1 MEFRRCMPPCMRFIA
16 REDPHSKCILCL
28 GFSHA
33 REAVYGTSN
42 CKICDD
48 FRLITLRSRLEDY
61 ERESSNFSRRASSTN
76 APPREIAASR
86 EAAASRRA
94 ASWGSDV
101 ELDEMESEQTGLAF
115 SLPPSP
121 DRARA
126 NSPVK
131 FLTDFQF
138 PSPKARDFVSFGLDD
153 ILHTAA
159 SDSEDFGPAS
169 ADALPPNGQEARPSA
184 AYSKLVDVL
193 SRATEKLALDWPNE
207 PRESRA
213 SKFDDRFL
221 IGAHSKL
228 ERRKLP
234 FFSDLHREISSSW
247 KQPFSSR
254 LTNAAAADFAN
265 LVGSVEQGYTT
276 MPVIEETLAS
286 HLSPSLAP
294 SWKSRPLLPSKPCR
308 TTSALI
314 GKSYIAAGQAGMAL
328 HTMAILQAYQADVLK
343 EMDEGTGLTPE
354 AVKELR
360 RATDLAL
367 RATKHTAR
375 AVGRS
380 MAASVAAERH
390 LWLNL
395 TEIRE
400 KEKVFLMD
408 APISRSG
415 LFGEA
420 VSAVVDKFRSA
431 KTQSAAL
438 KQFMPRR
445 ARDFSTPSS
454 SVSREQPLP
463 RREPPSSG
471 AQATR
476 PPPTTVWGARG
487 RSSSRQQPRKRV
499 NMKRPNKPAASAE
512 TPVNVARPRLSP
524 ERGENGCDPPS
535 PYDHNGRINDRLGR
549 GLRRKAGEW
558 RVEGRVP
565 LLAYK
570 LPGTQGCLPGFEVFS
585 PRSRGASCH
594 SQDGQYGGCVPHKP
608 PRRFKVAHPGQACAP
623 SSPLVPR
630 QVPLFEGG
638 SRSGS
643 TEPGGRFYVE
653 TEAQARG
660 MDVEPSDRIPDLGS
674 VWQSGGGPLCFSRV
688 IPVPALV
695 LPEIPDDSRHRCVR
709 PPMAECQ
716 SVRVSANKADSGST
730 MQSEGERCPSPSHS
744 PILALP
750 DLVLGA
756 KSPLVS
762 TSLGDSDQAG
772 LTVPASGQ
780 DLASS
785 AGALEVVGMAH
796 TGPRA
801 VIDGLPAEVQET
813 IASAR
818 APATR
823 KLYSSKWGVF
833 ESWCLTRAIDPV
845 NCPVG
850 PVLEFL
856 QERLTAGAAATTLRV
871 YVAAIAAQR
880 ELDEIPLGRHRLVS
894 AFMRGARRLRPV
906 RPTAVPSWDLSV
918 VLEGLVTAPFEPLES
933 ASDRILTLKV
943 VLLLAL
949 TSLKRVGDL
958 QAFSVSETCMDF
970 APGLVKV
977 TLRPRPGYIPK
988 VLSTSF
994 RSQVVT
1000 LHSFHPPPFA
1010 SSEDERLHMLCPVR
1024 ALKLYVD
1031 RSKVWRRSPQLL
1043 ICFGAGRR
1051 GLATSKQRI
1060 SHWVRDA
1067 ISLAYEARE
1076 LPSPL
1081 SLRAHSTRGVASSQ
1095 ALFRG
1100 VPLEDICVA
1109 AGWSSPHTFVRF
1121 YNLDVDTAPGS
1132 QVLSV

>member
-1 MEFRRCMPPCMRFIA
+1 MDAALAPLRLQGIRVLNYL
-16 REDPHSKCILCL
+16 DDWLILA
-28 GFSHA
+28 H
-33 REAVYGTSN
+33 
-42 CKICDD
+42 
-48 FRLITLRSRLEDY
+48 
-61 ERESSNFSRRASSTN
+61 
-76 APPREIAASR
+76 SR
-86 EAAASRRA
+86 ELVSRHRDIVLGHIHSLGLRMNAKKSVLLPSQRTVFLGVCLDSVQMQARLAPARIPVFTACLARFKLGHHVSVGTCRRLLGLMAAASP
-94 ASWGSDV
+94 V
-101 ELDEMESEQTGLAF
+101 LPLGL
-115 SLPPSP
+115 LHMRP
-121 DRARA
+121 
-126 NSPVK
+126 
-131 FLTDFQF
+131 FL
-138 PSPKARDFVSFGLDD
+138 
-153 ILHTAA
+153 
-159 SDSEDFGPAS
+159 
-169 ADALPPNGQEARPSA
+169 
-184 AYSKLVDVL
+184 
-193 SRATEKLALDWPNE
+193 W
-207 PRESRA
+207 
-213 SKFDDRFL
+213 
-221 IGAHSKL
+221 
-228 ERRKLP
+228 
-234 FFSDLHREISSSW
+234 W
-247 KQPFSSR
+247 
-254 LTNAAAADFAN
+254 
-265 LVGSVEQGYTT
+265 
-276 MPVIEETLAS
+276 M
-286 HLSPSLAP
+286 
-294 SWKSRPLLPSKPCR
+294 
-308 TTSALI
+308 
-314 GKSYIAAGQAGMAL
+314 
-328 HTMAILQAYQADVLK
+328 
-343 EMDEGTGLTPE
+343 
-354 AVKELR
+354 KELR
-360 RATDLAL
+360 LHPT
-367 RATKHTAR
+367 
-375 AVGRS
+375 V
-380 MAASVAAERH
+380 
-390 LWLNL
+390 
-395 TEIRE
+395 
-400 KEKVFLMD
+400 
-408 APISRSG
+408 P
-415 LFGEA
+415 
-420 VSAVVDKFRSA
+420 
-431 KTQSAAL
+431 
-438 KQFMPRR
+438 
-445 ARDFSTPSS
+445 
-454 SVSREQPLP
+454 
-463 RREPPSSG
+463 
-471 AQATR
+471 ATR
-476 PPPTTVWGARG
+476 LV
-487 RSSSRQQPRKRV
+487 RV
-499 NMKRPNKPAASAE
+499 SCSCCRRLLMWRD
-512 TPVNVARPRLSP
+512 PRLSP

-535 PYDHNGRINDRLGR
+535 PYDHDGRINDRLGR

-558 RVEGRVP
+558 RVEGRVS

-623 SSPLVPR
+623 SSPLVSR

-643 TEPGGRFYVE
+643 TEPGGRFSVE
-653 TEAQARG
+653 TEAQAGG
-660 MDVEPSDRIPDLGS
+660 MDVEPSDGIPDLGS

-695 LPEIPDDSRHRCVR
+695 LPEFPDDSRHRCVR

-756 KSPLVS
+756 NSPLVLA
-762 TSLGDSDQAG
+762 SLGDSDQAG

-871 YVAAIAAQR
+871 YVAAIAARR
-880 ELDEIPLGRHRLVS
+880 ELDEIPLGRHQLVS

-933 ASDRILTLKV
+933 ALDRILTLKV

-977 TLRPRPGYIPK
+977 TLRPRPGYITK

-1031 RSKVWRRSPQLL
+1031 RSKVWRKSPQLL

-1100 VPLEDICVA
+1100 VHLEDICVA

>member
-1 MEFRRCMPPCMRFIA
+1 M
-16 REDPHSKCILCL
+16 
-28 GFSHA
+28 
-33 REAVYGTSN
+33 
-42 CKICDD
+42 
-48 FRLITLRSRLEDY
+48 
-61 ERESSNFSRRASSTN
+61 
-76 APPREIAASR
+76 
-86 EAAASRRA
+86 
-94 ASWGSDV
+94 
-101 ELDEMESEQTGLAF
+101 
-115 SLPPSP
+115 
-121 DRARA
+121 
-126 NSPVK
+126 
-131 FLTDFQF
+131 
-138 PSPKARDFVSFGLDD
+138 
-153 ILHTAA
+153 
-159 SDSEDFGPAS
+159 
-169 ADALPPNGQEARPSA
+169 
-184 AYSKLVDVL
+184 
-193 SRATEKLALDWPNE
+193 
-207 PRESRA
+207 
-213 SKFDDRFL
+213 
-221 IGAHSKL
+221 
-228 ERRKLP
+228 
-234 FFSDLHREISSSW
+234 
-247 KQPFSSR
+247 
-254 LTNAAAADFAN
+254 
-265 LVGSVEQGYTT
+265 
-276 MPVIEETLAS
+276 
-286 HLSPSLAP
+286 
-294 SWKSRPLLPSKPCR
+294 
-308 TTSALI
+308 
-314 GKSYIAAGQAGMAL
+314 
-328 HTMAILQAYQADVLK
+328 
-343 EMDEGTGLTPE
+343 
-354 AVKELR
+354 
-360 RATDLAL
+360 
-367 RATKHTAR
+367 
-375 AVGRS
+375 
-380 MAASVAAERH
+380 
-390 LWLNL
+390 
-395 TEIRE
+395 
-400 KEKVFLMD
+400 
-408 APISRSG
+408 
-415 LFGEA
+415 
-420 VSAVVDKFRSA
+420 DKFRSA

-454 SVSREQPLP
+454 SVSGEQPLP
-463 RREPPSSG
+463 RREPPSGG

-476 PPPTTVWGARG
+476 PSPTTVWGARG
-487 RSSSRQQPRKRV
+487 RSSSRQQPRKRF
-499 NMKRPNKPAASAE
+499 NLKRPNKPAASANPGPGFGSE
-512 TPVNVARPRLSP
+512 DIYQMHGCCTGPFEAPGHSCTELSGRLAHSGSLQGASESSQRYCSRPHPFSWPQDERQEECAPPISTNCVSRSSFGFRSDAGPFGSCPDTSSYSMSGPLQVRPSCFCKYLPQAVGPYGSSLPCVAPRAASHEAIPLVDEGAEVTPHCTSYSPYQGVAQLLSTPVNVARPHLSP

-535 PYDHNGRINDRLGR
+535 PYDHDGRINDRLGR

-585 PRSRGASCH
+585 PRSRGVSYH

-630 QVPLFEGG
+630 QVPLIEGG
-638 SRSGS
+638 LRSGN
-643 TEPGGRFYVE
+643 TEPGGRFSVE
-653 TEAQARG
+653 TEVQTGR
-660 MDVEPSDRIPDLGS
+660 MDVEPSDGIPDLGS

-695 LPEIPDDSRHRCVR
+695 LPEFPDDSGHRCVR

-716 SVRVSANKADSGST
+716 SVCVSANKADSGST

-756 KSPLVS
+756 NSPLVS
-762 TSLGDSDQAG
+762 ASLGDSDQAG

-801 VIDGLPAEVQET
+801 VIDSLPAEVQET

-871 YVAAIAAQR
+871 YVAAIAARR
-880 ELDEIPLGRHRLVS
+880 ELDEIPLGRHRMVS

-949 TSLKRVGDL
+949 TSLKRDVTGDL

-1010 SSEDERLHMLCPVR
+1010 SSEDERLHLLCPVR

-1031 RSKVWRRSPQLL
+1031 RSKVWRKSPQLL

-1067 ISLAYEARE
+1067 ISLAYEAQN

>member
-1 MEFRRCMPPCMRFIA
+1 MT
-16 REDPHSKCILCL
+16 
-28 GFSHA
+28 GWG
-33 REAVYGTSN
+33 AVFEG
-42 CKICDD
+42 
-48 FRLITLRSRLEDY
+48 R
-61 ERESSNFSRRASSTN
+61 
-76 APPREIAASR
+76 
-86 EAAASRRA
+86 
-94 ASWGSDV
+94 
-101 ELDEMESEQTGLAF
+101 
-115 SLPPSP
+115 
-121 DRARA
+121 
-126 NSPVK
+126 
-131 FLTDFQF
+131 
-138 PSPKARDFVSFGLDD
+138 
-153 ILHTAA
+153 
-159 SDSEDFGPAS
+159 PAS
-169 ADALPPNGQEARPSA
+169 GEWKEEFLFWHINCLE
-184 AYSKLVDVL
+184 L
-193 SRATEKLALDWPNE
+193 RAVFLAL
-207 PRESRA
+207 
-213 SKFDDRFL
+213 KYFL
-221 IGAHSKL
+221 
-228 ERRKLP
+228 
-234 FFSDLHREISSSW
+234 
-247 KQPFSSR
+247 
-254 LTNAAAADFAN
+254 
-265 LVGSVEQGYTT
+265 
-276 MPVIEETLAS
+276 PVLGEHHVIV
-286 HLSPSLAP
+286 
-294 SWKSRPLLPSKPCR
+294 R
-308 TTSALI
+308 TDN
-314 GKSYIAAGQAGMAL
+314 M
-328 HTMAILQAYQADVLK
+328 
-343 EMDEGTGLTPE
+343 
-354 AVKELR
+354 
-360 RATDLAL
+360 
-367 RATKHTAR
+367 
-375 AVGRS
+375 
-380 MAASVAAERH
+380 
-390 LWLNL
+390 
-395 TEIRE
+395 
-400 KEKVFLMD
+400 
-408 APISRSG
+408 
-415 LFGEA
+415 
-420 VSAVVDKFRSA
+420 AVVSHIN
-431 KTQSAAL
+431 
-438 KQFMPRR
+438 
-445 ARDFSTPSS
+445 
-454 SVSREQPLP
+454 
-463 RREPPSSG
+463 
-471 AQATR
+471 
-476 PPPTTVWGARG
+476 
-487 RSSSRQQPRKRV
+487 RQ
-499 NMKRPNKPAASAE
+499 
-512 TPVNVARPRLSP
+512 
-524 ERGENGCDPPS
+524 
-535 PYDHNGRINDRLGR
+535 
-549 GLRRKAGEW
+549 
-558 RVEGRVP
+558 
-565 LLAYK
+565 
-570 LPGTQGCLPGFEVFS
+570 
-585 PRSRGASCH
+585 
-594 SQDGQYGGCVPHKP
+594 
-608 PRRFKVAHPGQACAP
+608 
-623 SSPLVPR
+623 
-630 QVPLFEGG
+630 GG
-638 SRSGS
+638 SRSRTLDRLALHLLLWS
-643 TEPGGRFYVE
+643 QDKFLSLRAVHVPGVLNLAADFLSRQKLKPGE
-653 TEAQARG
+653 S
-660 MDVEPSDRIPDLGS
+660 SDGIPDLGS

-695 LPEIPDDSRHRCVR
+695 LPEFPDDSRHRCVR

-730 MQSEGERCPSPSHS
+730 VQSEGERCPSPSHS

-756 KSPLVS
+756 NSPLVS

-813 IASAR
+813 IASDR

-918 VLEGLVTAPFEPLES
+918 VLEGLVMAPFEPLES

-977 TLRPRPGYIPK
+977 TLRPRLGYIPK

-1031 RSKVWRRSPQLL
+1031 RSKVWRKSPQLL

-1081 SLRAHSTRGVASSQ
+1081 SL
-1095 ALFRG
+1095 
-1100 VPLEDICVA
+1100 LEA
-1109 AGWSSPHTFVRF
+1109 
-1121 YNLDVDTAPGS
+1121 
-1132 QVLSV
+1132 

>member
-1 MEFRRCMPPCMRFIA
+1 MCRSNSPSFSLGLAVGGRVRLSPFAARPLAAGEPHVRR
-16 REDPHSKCILCL
+16 HSC
-28 GFSHA
+28 FSP
-33 REAVYGTSN
+33 AVYGTRAGHPSAQY
-42 CKICDD
+42 
-48 FRLITLRSRLEDY
+48 FSLRHPEQG
-61 ERESSNFSRRASSTN
+61 RRGLSFTV
-76 APPREIAASR
+76 EG
-86 EAAASRRA
+86 AAASRPSRHPISGMSSLARHYDSSVTLPSRMGAFTRGIAVGSPHNSNRLHSSVWEKSPPFRRGSPDSSKQRRQGFCSTTGTFLPPAERSNRGSTAVGNRTRFLQPLLPRSQEGRRLEAYPGSTAFESFPLQREVQNADDENHHVSGSGGRLVCHHRPEGCVFSHPGRSQTQEIPSVRLWREGLPIQGSALRPGFGPEDIYQMHGCCTGPFEAPGHPCTELSGRLAHSGSLQGASESSQGYRSRPHPFSWPQNERQEECAPPISTNCISRSSFGFRSDAGPFGSCPDTSFYSMFGPLQARPSCLCRYLPQAVGPYGSSLPCVAPRA
-94 ASWGSDV
+94 AS
-101 ELDEMESEQTGLAF
+101 
-115 SLPPSP
+115 
-121 DRARA
+121 
-126 NSPVK
+126 
-131 FLTDFQF
+131 
-138 PSPKARDFVSFGLDD
+138 
-153 ILHTAA
+153 H
-159 SDSEDFGPAS
+159 
-169 ADALPPNGQEARPSA
+169 EAIP
-184 AYSKLVDVL
+184 LVD
-193 SRATEKLALDWPNE
+193 E
-207 PRESRA
+207 
-213 SKFDDRFL
+213 
-221 IGAHSKL
+221 GAEVTPHCTS
-228 ERRKLP
+228 
-234 FFSDLHREISSSW
+234 
-247 KQPFSSR
+247 
-254 LTNAAAADFAN
+254 
-265 LVGSVEQGYTT
+265 Y
-276 MPVIEETLAS
+276 
-286 HLSPSLAP
+286 SP
-294 SWKSRPLLPSKPCR
+294 C
-308 TTSALI
+308 
-314 GKSYIAAGQAGMAL
+314 Q
-328 HTMAILQAYQADVLK
+328 
-343 EMDEGTGLTPE
+343 
-354 AVKELR
+354 
-360 RATDLAL
+360 
-367 RATKHTAR
+367 
-375 AVGRS
+375 
-380 MAASVAAERH
+380 SVAQ
-390 LWLNL
+390 LL
-395 TEIRE
+395 
-400 KEKVFLMD
+400 
-408 APISRSG
+408 S
-415 LFGEA
+415 
-420 VSAVVDKFRSA
+420 
-431 KTQSAAL
+431 
-438 KQFMPRR
+438 
-445 ARDFSTPSS
+445 
-454 SVSREQPLP
+454 
-463 RREPPSSG
+463 
-471 AQATR
+471 
-476 PPPTTVWGARG
+476 
-487 RSSSRQQPRKRV
+487 
-499 NMKRPNKPAASAE
+499 

-535 PYDHNGRINDRLGR
+535 PYDHDGRINDRLGR

-558 RVEGRVP
+558 RVERRVP

-623 SSPLVPR
+623 SSPLVSR

-643 TEPGGRFYVE
+643 TEPGGRFSVE
-653 TEAQARG
+653 TEAQAGG
-660 MDVEPSDRIPDLGS
+660 MDVEPSDGIPDLGS

-695 LPEIPDDSRHRCVR
+695 LPEFPDDSRHRCVR

-756 KSPLVS
+756 NSPLVS
-762 TSLGDSDQAG
+762 ASLGDSDQAG

-871 YVAAIAAQR
+871 YVAAIAARR
-880 ELDEIPLGRHRLVS
+880 ELDEIPWGRHRLVS

-1031 RSKVWRRSPQLL
+1031 RSKVWRKSPQLL

-1109 AGWSSPHTFVRF
+1109 AGWSSPHTIVRF